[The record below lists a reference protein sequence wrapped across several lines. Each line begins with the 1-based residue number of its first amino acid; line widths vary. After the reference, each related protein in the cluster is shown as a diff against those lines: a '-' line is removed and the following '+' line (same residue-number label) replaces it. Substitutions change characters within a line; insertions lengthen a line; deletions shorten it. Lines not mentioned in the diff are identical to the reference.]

1 MKKGRRMRRDVRG
14 RVVLVT
20 GASRGIGRGIALAL
34 ARAGWDVVVN
44 YASNAD
50 AADAVCRGIAAAGGT
65 AHAVQGDIAT
75 AEGATALVEQVESGI
90 GPIAALVNNAGI
102 TRDDLIMRLSEES
115 WREVIDTNLGGAFF
129 TCRAVARPMMKRRAG
144 AIVNMSSIVGVRGNA
159 GQTNYA
165 ASKAGLIG
173 LTKSLAKEL
182 GSRGIRVNAIAP
194 GYIATELTD
203 ALPEQAREA
212 ILTATPLGRLGEPE
226 DVARAVRFLVSDAAA
241 FVTGDVLAVDGGL
254 GI

>member
-1 MKKGRRMRRDVRG
+1 MPELDGRIA
-14 RVVLVT
+14 LVT
-20 GASRGIGRGIALAL
+20 GGSRGIGAAICDELA
-34 ARAGWDVVVN
+34 AAGAVVAVN
-44 YASNAD
+44 YARNAD
-50 AADAVCRGIAAAGGT
+50 AAAAVCERISAAGGT
-65 AHAVQGDIAT
+65 AHAVQGDIGT
-75 AEGATALVEQVESGI
+75 ADGASALVEHVESEI

-165 ASKAGLIG
+165 ASKAGLLG

-203 ALPEQAREA
+203 ALPEAARDA
-212 ILTATPLGRLGEPE
+212 ILSATPLGRLGEPE